1 MDKDGF
7 EICQNTIHHNQDRL
21 TNQPRAFELSV
32 SFIGLDIKSF
42 KKIIQKVNKK
52 KKKQTYGRGLI
63 H

>member
-1 MDKDGF
+1 MLP
-7 EICQNTIHHNQDRL
+7 HNQDRL
-21 TNQPRAFELSV
+21 TNQPCAFELSV